1 MNNWTREETIVA
13 FNVYCK
19 IPFKSSR
26 STHPLIVEYANLLG
40 RSASALNM
48 KVGNFGRLDP
58 DLRKTGVTGLAH
70 GAKVEEDVWREFY
83 GDPDALAYESEKIV
97 ARLVGRDVEQ
107 IMGMEGERMP
117 VGGERMALVRRRVNQ
132 SFFRQAVMSAYN
144 FRCCISGIEVPE
156 LVEACHIVGW
166 ADAAVSRTN
175 PKNGL
180 CLNAFFHK
188 AYDNFL
194 LGITPDLKVV
204 LTEELVG
211 NATETSF
218 RDYLRGLEGR
228 SVILP
233 DRFFPQR
240 ELLEVHHDMFLRRHR
255 GTA

>member
-58 DLRKTGVTGLAH
+58 DLREKGVTGLAH
-70 GAKVEEDVWREFY
+70 GAKVEEEVWSEFY
-83 GDPDALAYESEKIV
+83 GNPDALAYESEKIV
-97 ARLVGRDVEQ
+97 ARLMGRGVEE
-107 IMGMEGERMP
+107 MLGLEEGEGLP
-117 VGGERMALVRRRVNQ
+117 VGGERVALVRRRVNQ

-144 FRCCISGIEVPE
+144 FRCCISGIETPE

-204 LTEELVG
+204 LAEELVEKS
-211 NATETSF
+211 TEASF

-240 ELLEVHHDMFLRRHR
+240 ELLEVHYDRFLHR
-255 GTA
+255 G

>member
-1 MNNWTREETIVA
+1 MKNWTREETIVA

-58 DLRKTGVTGLAH
+58 DLRDKGVTGLAH
-70 GAKVEEDVWREFY
+70 GAKVEEEVWREFY
-83 GDPDALAYESEKIV
+83 GNPDSLAYESERIV
-97 ARLVGRDVEQ
+97 ARLMGRDVEQ
-107 IMGMEGERMP
+107 MAVLEGGGLPEGE
-117 VGGERMALVRRRVNQ
+117 ERLALVRRRVNQ

-144 FRCCISGIEVPE
+144 FRCCISGIEAPE

-166 ADAAVSRTN
+166 SEAAASRTN

-180 CLNAFFHK
+180 CLNPFFHK
-188 AYDNFL
+188 AYDSLL
-194 LGITPDLKVV
+194 LGITPDMKIV
-204 LTEELVG
+204 LSDELVES
-211 NATETSF
+211 AAEASF

-228 SVILP
+228 TVMMP
-233 DRFFPQR
+233 DRFLPLR
-240 ELLEVHHDMFLRRHR
+240 ELLAAHHDRFLRRS
-255 GTA
+255 